1 MRFRRRYGAWIAS
14 LVVLSS
20 CAGLAHETS
29 QASPAMIEPSAPP
42 TDPALAFEAFAAYRE
57 PPSLSQIER
66 ILGAPASV
74 MPRPDRH
81 LEVTFPGSIRFLR
94 LVPAPPDGRARLDTG
109 TMAALT
115 FSAPST
121 RKDCLLVENLSDR
134 LVASGWTSMP
144 RFVAERHAQDAAVS
158 RNPRVFSRHDRHLQL
173 QLFAAR
179 NGCLSGY
186 ALLWNM
192 DLSLL
197 AQLMPGGPLSQ
208 DQ

>member
-1 MRFRRRYGAWIAS
+1 MRLRRRCGVWIAS
-14 LVVLSS
+14 LVVLGG
-20 CAGLAHETS
+20 CAGLAHESS
-29 QASPAMIEPSAPP
+29 QASPAIIEPSAPA
-42 TDPALAFEAFAAYRE
+42 TDPALAFEVFAAYRE
-57 PPSLSQIER
+57 PPSLFEIEH
-66 ILGAPASV
+66 ILSVPASV
-74 MPRPDRH
+74 MPRPDGH
-81 LEVTFPGSIRFLR
+81 LEVAFSESIRFLR

-109 TMAALT
+109 TMATLT

-121 RKDCLLVENLSDR
+121 RKYCLLVENLSDR

-144 RFVAERHAQDAAVS
+144 RFVAERHVQDAAPS
-158 RNPRVFSRHDRHLQL
+158 RNPRVFSRYDRHLQL
-173 QLFAAR
+173 QLFDVG

-197 AQLMPGGPLSQ
+197 AQLMPDGPLSK